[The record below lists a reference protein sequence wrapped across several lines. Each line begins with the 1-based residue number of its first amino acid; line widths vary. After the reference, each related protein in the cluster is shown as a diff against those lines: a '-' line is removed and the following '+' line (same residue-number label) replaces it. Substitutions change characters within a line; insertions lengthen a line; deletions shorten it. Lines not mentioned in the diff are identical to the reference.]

1 MQKVSKTEQDLQLE
15 REKQMQRAQW
25 EAFKKSMKD
34 ETEDNN
40 LRIQWLKA
48 KKELNE
54 LSLWYSGEEAK
65 EKEFTKGIIEA
76 VITQFKLEDKK
87 EEMYTFFK
95 IPIPKI
101 EVGNIEDKKES
112 ELETTKTE

>member
-1 MQKVSKTEQDLQLE
+1 MQKVSKTEEDLKLE
-15 REKQMQRAQW
+15 HQQQMQKQQY
-25 EAFKKSMKD
+25 EIFKKSMKV
-34 ETEDNN
+34 EIEDNN

-76 VITQFKLEDKK
+76 IITQFELEDKK
-87 EEMYTFFK
+87 EEIYTFFK
-95 IPIPKI
+95 ISIPKI

-112 ELETTKTE
+112 ELETKTE